1 MDASLEFPR
10 SPQFYFI
17 FHLSISSSWPERC
30 EESVVDWAGR
40 SSVCLNNEVKFSDNL
55 HTTSGWGERNL
66 PASWSIPRPCIAT
79 YPALTSQTK
88 FWSYSDGYQ
97 PSSGIRGWWQFSL
110 ALVLLRSLLIVGCVI
125 RSDEIKCSVSVSNF
139 IYYDIALIVSSIWH
153 QTLTSMSCP
162 LLEKFLT
169 SFDMNR
175 KFLRV
180 HSASR
185 ESNSETSNQA
195 SKQPLLKYRMNKSVL
210 RNMFVLLSSDELWVT
225 QPGIFSGLA
234 CGSSEGSKWCW
245 SR

>member
-10 SPQFYFI
+10 RPQFYFI

-40 SSVCLNNEVKFSDNL
+40 SSVCLNNEGKFSDNL

-175 KFLRV
+175 KFWEFTQQ
-180 HSASR
+180 AESR
-185 ESNSETSNQA
+185 IVKRQTKQA
-195 SKQPLLKYRMNKSVL
+195 SSRFWNIGWTNLYCGIC
-210 RNMFVLLSSDELWVT
+210 LSSWAVM
-225 QPGIFSGLA
+225 
-234 CGSSEGSKWCW
+234 SSE
-245 SR
+245 